1 MLPYFFKRK
10 RENILFILI
19 VVIILGV
26 ALFDLALFP
35 LKSKWQNLNNEIL
48 ISKTNFSRYSR
59 ILMQKDLIEKE
70 YKIYADYLKTK
81 DSPEETIVNL
91 LQEIET
97 IATSSGVSL
106 VNIVPSV
113 IEEEDYFKQFN
124 MRIELETKMASLI
137 KFLYQ
142 IQESA
147 QLFKIEGLRILAKGP
162 MGQLRCNIRLNKIF
176 IP

>member
-1 MLPYFFKRK
+1 MLPKFFKRK
-10 RENILFILI
+10 RENILFVLTF
-19 VVIILGV
+19 VIILSSIFFNLV
-26 ALFDLALFP
+26 LLP
-35 LKSKWQNLNNEIL
+35 LKNKWQSLDKEIL
-48 ISKTNFSRYSR
+48 ISKTNFGRYAR
-59 ILMQKDLIEKE
+59 ILMQRDLIEKE

-113 IEEEDYFKQFN
+113 IKEEDYFKQFN
-124 MRIELETKMASLI
+124 IRIELETEMTSLI

-142 IQESA
+142 IQKSQ
-147 QLFKIEGLRILAKGP
+147 QLFKIERLRILVKGP